1 MKRVLG
7 CLLLTCMFIT
17 NCISGDKM
25 QGHANIA
32 DLAYSGDVYT
42 ISIEVSKGVYI
53 DERDSF
59 QKKYTALM
67 VAAREG
73 DYRLAEWLIEHGA
86 NVNAKTR
93 DGHTALMYAC
103 HNRYPEIVR
112 LLLKKGA
119 DVHLKSVQGHTAWTE
134 IMETEKDAIMQALL
148 DSGAKE
154 EKIK

>member
-1 MKRVLG
+1 MKGVLG
-7 CLLLTCMFIT
+7 FLLLISMFIT

-42 ISIEVSKGVYI
+42 ISIEVSKGFHI

-67 VAAREG
+67 VASREG

-86 NVNAKTR
+86 NVNAICDNKTVLSIASEN
-93 DGHTALMYAC
+93 GHYEVIKYLIEKGVKIMAKS
-103 HNRYPEIVR
+103 
-112 LLLKKGA
+112 KKT
-119 DVHLKSVQGHTAWTE
+119 LCFSK
-134 IMETEKDAIMQALL
+134 
-148 DSGAKE
+148 
-154 EKIK
+154 

>member
-1 MKRVLG
+1 MKGVLG
-7 CLLLTCMFIT
+7 FLLLISIFIT

-42 ISIEVSKGVYI
+42 ISIEVSKGFYI

-67 VAAREG
+67 VASREG

-103 HNRYPEIVR
+103 YNRYPEIVK

-119 DVHLKSVQGHTAWTE
+119 DVHLKSTQGHTALTE
-134 IMETEKDAIMQALL
+134 IMETEKESIVEALL
-148 DSGAKE
+148 GAGAKE